1 VTYSID
7 TSALM
12 DAWVRYY
19 PPDVFPCL
27 WERFDAGIVE
37 GLFVATEEVY
47 RELQLYKGELSQWV
61 GERKQMFIPIDNE
74 VQAAVQDIMTTH
86 PKLVDENTG
95 QSGADPFVIGL
106 ARVKGLT
113 VVSAERSKPSKP
125 KIPDV
130 CLAKGVRHITLVELF
145 REQQWRF
152 G

>member
-1 VTYSID
+1 VSYSID

-27 WERFDAGIVE
+27 WDRIDASIND
-37 GLFVATEEVY
+37 GLFVATVEVH
-47 RELQLYKGELSQWV
+47 RELQLYTGELSLWV
-61 GERKQMFIPIDNE
+61 GERKQMFIPIDND
-74 VQAAVQDIMTTH
+74 VQEAVNDIMTTH
-86 PKLVDENTG
+86 PDLVDENTG
-95 QSGADPFVIGL
+95 KSGADPFVIAL
-106 ARVKGLT
+106 ARVRGLT

-130 CLAKGVRHITLVELF
+130 CAAKGVRHITLLEMF
-145 REQQWRF
+145 RELKWRF